1 MDGWLGAG
9 GLGWAELCERGEP
22 EHCDV
27 IPVLQLW
34 QHVATVP
41 ALDCLFPL
49 PYIAT
54 GALPA
59 GEDFSFADQVRPL
72 QAAAP
77 DTTRFVFATATIPEQ
92 VYLNLEEVGRCC
104 VVE

>member
-1 MDGWLGAG
+1 L
-9 GLGWAELCERGEP
+9 
-22 EHCDV
+22 HC
-27 IPVLQLW
+27 
-34 QHVATVP
+34 H
-41 ALDCLFPL
+41 C
-49 PYIAT
+49 
-54 GALPA
+54 ALPA

-92 VYLNLEEVGRCC
+92 VYLNLEEVSQHGSGLR